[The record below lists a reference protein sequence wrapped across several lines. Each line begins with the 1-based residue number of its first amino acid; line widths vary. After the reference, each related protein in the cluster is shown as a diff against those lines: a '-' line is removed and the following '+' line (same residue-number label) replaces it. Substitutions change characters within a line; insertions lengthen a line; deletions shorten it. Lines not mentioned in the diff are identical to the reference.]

1 VSEIDKNWKNI
12 KKIVLNVNSI
22 NTVIDQ
28 NYNIILDC
36 SFENIAKGRC
46 HLKIVERLKKT
57 RDTLFVHTDQ
67 ALMIVKIFYERK
79 KMDFLLNLFT
89 KKSNSKK
96 IKVNLEILD
105 SLLVNKSGYLY
116 IKNNLEIGIKSIS
129 WSIPI
134 L

>member
-1 VSEIDKNWKNI
+1 MSEIDKNWKNI

-67 ALMIVKIFYERK
+67 ALMIVKI
-79 KMDFLLNLFT
+79 LNFT
-89 KKSNSKK
+89 
-96 IKVNLEILD
+96 D
-105 SLLVNKSGYLY
+105 
-116 IKNNLEIGIKSIS
+116 IS
-129 WSIPI
+129 
-134 L
+134 